1 MVSQEQKHKD
11 IENLD
16 LFVTYYKDKTHEE
29 YSADSITDYLFL
41 QKAKSG
47 QSRTSLG
54 AHDRADSGGR
64 GTEAGQQY
72 CVLARNRWGFKRW
85 PGVA

>member
-29 YSADSITDYLFL
+29 YFVDSITDYLFCYRKL
-41 QKAKSG
+41 
-47 QSRTSLG
+47 
-54 AHDRADSGGR
+54 RADSQGPR
-64 GTEAGQQY
+64 WENMTEPTAEGEEDQKLAQQS
-72 CVLARNRWGFKRW
+72 CVLAKNSWGFPKR
-85 PGVA
+85 